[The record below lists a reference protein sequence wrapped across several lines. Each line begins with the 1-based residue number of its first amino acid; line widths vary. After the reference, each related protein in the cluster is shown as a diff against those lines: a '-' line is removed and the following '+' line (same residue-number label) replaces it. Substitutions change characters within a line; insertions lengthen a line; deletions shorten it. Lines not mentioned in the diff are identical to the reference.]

1 VALSADESGIL
12 LNAAGAAPSMHN
24 TQPWRFEVA
33 GHVVDVLL
41 DEERTLPAED
51 PAGRMIRVG
60 LGAAAFNVRVA
71 AAMLGYDADHA
82 IAPDPERPE
91 IVVRVFL
98 GERHDRSHVAELY
111 PEVHRRR
118 TYRGPM
124 LELQIA
130 PAVRTVIGAAARDEG
145 AGLTWLNGGARDR
158 LLGAVL
164 EADLLDAYDDE
175 RHAER
180 VRWIGRHRERD
191 GVPEETIGPQPARYP
206 APHRDLGADA
216 PPRATAEFESRPQVA
231 VLTTTADGPDDWV
244 LAGMALQRAAG
255 GVVVRRVG
263 VVREPAARA
272 CRDAAVRPRPGAG
285 RPLPAADRALR
296 LPRDAGRT
304 PGSAPPLAG
313 DRRRP
318 GVSGSAQ
325 PRRYARCLVTASISV
340 AAACTN
346 WCDRSDSARATA
358 SSSPIS
364 ATSASSGCRCAM
376 PLPVRRVL
384 SLVFSRASAC
394 VIRSSACSSM

>member
-1 VALSADESGIL
+1 MSAVALSADESGIL

-98 GERHDRSHVAELY
+98 GERHDRSYVAELY

-180 VRWIGRHRERD
+180 TRWIGGHRERD

-244 LAGMALQRAAG
+244 LAGMALQHALLVASSYD
-255 GVVVRRVG
+255 VSASFVNQ
-263 VVREPAARA
+263 
-272 CRDAAVRPRPGAG
+272 
-285 RPLPAADRALR
+285 PLEHAETRQYVRALV
-296 LPRDAGRT
+296 PAGHYPQLIARFGYPAT
-304 PGSAPPLAG
+304 PGGRRAP
-313 DRRRP
+313 RRP
-318 GVSGSAQ
+318 WQETVDD
-325 PRRYARCLVTASISV
+325 PE
-340 AAACTN
+340 
-346 WCDRSDSARATA
+346 
-358 SSSPIS
+358 
-364 ATSASSGCRCAM
+364 
-376 PLPVRRVL
+376 
-384 SLVFSRASAC
+384 
-394 VIRSSACSSM
+394 